1 MALVLGVGVRRRQV
15 RDIKEIAV
23 PAVPNA
29 MSNPTHASAPVRH
42 AGRIVLGLVLLVGVA
57 CSSPS
62 ATEAPPSEPS
72 AASTQPSAAPAVG
85 DGEEWIVF
93 QGVPLGL
100 SLIRPDGSGNHV
112 ILGPPGDQLHP
123 DWSPDGSQ
131 IAYVQRDGPDAQQIL
146 ITDPQ
151 GTKPQPLVKEYP
163 AKLSSLVWDNPAW
176 SPDGS
181 QIATVGYQGD
191 PATQLPERSVLA
203 IVTVASGEVTVVGEL
218 ESSAGLLHST
228 PRWSPAGDAFVISLD
243 HIKGDEWVGSWI
255 AVIRR
260 TGAGWSK
267 PKPIT
272 KVVGGPR
279 ADWHPTDDLIVFC
292 TNDVGGFEVT
302 DEPSNLFTVRSDGSN
317 SPRSP
322 TTVPGRSAPASR
334 RGRQMAASS
343 STTSLVRM
351 TSAAPWPSSTP
362 MVRAWRSPLATNSSA
377 GWSAAST
384 AATRRPLSE
393 LGSTIRLR
401 R

>member
-1 MALVLGVGVRRRQV
+1 MTAAVGSPSTCSTRRRQV
-15 RDIKEIAV
+15 REVRENAGPEV
-23 PAVPNA
+23 PAA
-29 MSNPTHASAPVRH
+29 MGSPAHAPAPVRR
-42 AGRIVLGLVLLVGVA
+42 AVGLVLALVLLVGVA

-62 ATEAPPSEPS
+62 ARENPPSEPS
-72 AASTQPSAAPAVG
+72 AASTRSSEAPAVG

-93 QGVPLGL
+93 QGAPLGL

-181 QIATVGYQGD
+181 QIATVGYEGD

-243 HIKGDEWVGSWI
+243 HIKGDEWVGSRI

-272 KVVGGPR
+272 KIVGGPR

-292 TNDVGGFEVT
+292 TNDVGGFPVS
-302 DEPSNLFTVRSDGSN
+302 DEPSNLFTVRSDGSKLSQITDYGPGKERASQQTWTADGRIIFDRITGANDERGTVAFIN
-317 SPRSP
+317 SD
-322 TTVPGRSAPASR
+322 
-334 RGRQMAASS
+334 
-343 STTSLVRM
+343 
-351 TSAAPWPSSTP
+351 
-362 MVRAWRSPLATNSSA
+362 
-377 GWSAAST
+377 
-384 AATRRPLSE
+384 
-393 LGSTIRLR
+393 GSGLEIAVGNEFIGESGLPHPRLR
-401 R
+401 PVAR